1 MIRLELFTSPGC
13 RRCAAVEALI
23 ADVVGELGNE
33 HIDWRV
39 VDISEEVDRA
49 VACRVLSTP
58 AIALDGE
65 LVFSTAPSRRRLR
78 NVLRERLE
86 RGD

>member
-1 MIRLELFTSPGC
+1 MLRLELFTSPGC
-13 RRCAAVEALI
+13 RRCATVEALI
-23 ADVVGELGNE
+23 ADVVGELGDE

-39 VDISEEVDRA
+39 VDISAQLDRA
-49 VACRVLSTP
+49 VACGVLSTP

-65 LVFSTAPSRRRLR
+65 LVFSAAPSRRRLR
-78 NVLRERLE
+78 NVLCERLE